1 MQVVLNIDIFLKSKE
16 KPYAVLSKEHETNLI
31 PEPGIEIKD
40 SAWGDAK
47 VPKTL
52 TNSFAGDVYL
62 LYFDPIVLDTE
73 KDCQREKEMYLHHGW
88 E

>member
-1 MQVVLNIDIFLKSKE
+1 MQVVLNINIFLKGE
-16 KPYAVLSKEHETNLI
+16 ERPYAVLSKEHETNLI

-40 SAWGDAK
+40 SAWRNAN

-73 KDCQREKEMYLHHGW
+73 EDCQREKEMYLHHGW